1 MIESRRNFMS
11 TILSMGLVL
20 PNMDLF
26 PSLNIREDL
35 SFAHGWA
42 ETKEILGS
50 FPARRPGISTRRS
63 GEDTVFTD
71 SEDERDLLRSNNMA
85 RIIWDHCTGDNG
97 VDDMVAKITSD
108 FDVAKDV
115 CTRDVVMTLS
125 IFRRKGLI
133 VL

>member
-26 PSLNIREDL
+26 PSFNIYENLRIL
-35 SFAHGWA
+35 YGWT
-42 ETKEILGS
+42 ETREILGS
-50 FPARRPGISTRRS
+50 FPSKRYGISTRRN
-63 GEDTVFTD
+63 GKYTVFTD
-71 SEDERDLLRSNNMA
+71 VKTGKDLLRANPMA
-85 RIIWDHCTGDNG
+85 ATIWNYCTGKNG
-97 VDDMVAKITSD
+97 VGDIVGKITSD

-115 CTRDVVMTLS
+115 CTRDAVVTLS

>member
-20 PNMDLF
+20 PYVDFLSVSDIHEN
-26 PSLNIREDL
+26 L
-35 SFAHGWA
+35 SFAHGWMA
-42 ETKEILGS
+42 TREILGS
-50 FPARRPGISTRRS
+50 FPAKRPGISTRRN
-63 GEDTVFTD
+63 GKYTVFTD
-71 SEDERDLLRSNNMA
+71 VETESDLFWSNNTAQM
-85 RIIWDHCTGDNG
+85 IWDHCTGDDG
-97 VDDMVAKITSD
+97 VDDMVAKITSA